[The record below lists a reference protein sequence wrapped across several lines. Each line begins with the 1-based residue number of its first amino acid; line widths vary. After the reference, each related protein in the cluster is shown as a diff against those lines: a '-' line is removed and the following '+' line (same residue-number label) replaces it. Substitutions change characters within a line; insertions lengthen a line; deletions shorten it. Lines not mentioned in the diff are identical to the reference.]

1 MSSFTPL
8 ELNVESSNTASS
20 LAPST
25 PPATSPATVG
35 LTSQDAADRLAL
47 DGPNRIPT
55 SRSTPLWREFV
66 NQLVQ
71 FFSLMLWVAGL
82 LSFFAG
88 MPQLGIAIFVV
99 ILINATFA
107 FSQEFRAERASE
119 SLRDLLPRLT
129 VVIRNGERQGIDV
142 GDVVTGDVVVLRS
155 GDRICA
161 DLQVIDAEG
170 MSINASMITGESA
183 TVAASSG
190 AELYAGC
197 FVTQG
202 EGTAIVQATGAAT
215 RLASIAKLTRSNR
228 RPRSPLELELNHV
241 VRVIAVIAVGV
252 GVTFFFV
259 SLLVGGSTRNGFLFA
274 VGVTVALV
282 PEGLL
287 PTVTL
292 SLAAGAQQMA
302 KRHALVRRLEAV
314 ETLGSTTF
322 ICSDKT
328 GTITQN
334 QMTVVEVWTSVGSA
348 TVHGLGYDPDGVIDV
363 SDAARSSVV
372 NVARI
377 AARCSE
383 DRAVKRDGKWMPNG
397 DPMEAAIF
405 ALARRC
411 AIDLD
416 EDERS
421 EPLLREWP
429 FDPNRRMMSVL
440 IGDQIVVKGA
450 PESVFPRCH
459 SLNGADEVAESMTR
473 RGLRVIA
480 VASRR
485 VGKSTPESI
494 VQEVESGLELRGLL
508 GIEDP
513 PRPGIREAIAA
524 CRGAGI
530 RIAMLTGDN
539 SQTAAAIARDVGLI
553 AEGGLVLSGAELPA
567 DEAVLGAL
575 IDRNDGVVIS
585 RVTPEDKL
593 RVALALQRRGHVVA
607 MTGDGVNDGPAL
619 QAADIGVAMGLSG
632 TDVAREAADL
642 VLLDDDFT
650 TIVSAVQ
657 HGRVTFAN
665 MRRFLTYHLVCN
677 VAELTPFVLWAVSG
691 GQFPLALG
699 VLQILCFDIGADVL
713 PALALGVE
721 RASSTASLRPLTGR
735 HLIDRRLL
743 SRVFLVLGPTE
754 AIMEILAFVVVLMSF
769 GWTPSHPITNTTGLL
784 SASGTAFATVILSQV
799 AVAFA
804 CRSATQWPGRLGWFS
819 NRLLIVGVALALALL
834 ACFVFISPVAKFL
847 NQAAPPPVGW
857 LMALVAVPVLLSVDA
872 LHKLA
877 RRHNIVHSGEHHH
890 QIGFRVIHFQR
901 SDMNRAI
908 GERFNHFVSVSLAAC
923 HVRPHRAM
931 DRPIPMP

>member
-1 MSSFTPL
+1 MSSFTAL
-8 ELNVESSNTASS
+8 EPNEESSSIESS

-25 PPATSPATVG
+25 PLATLPSTTG
-35 LTSQDAADRLAL
+35 LTSQDASARLAL

-55 SRSTPLWREFV
+55 SRGTPLWREFV
-66 NQLVQ
+66 NQLIQ
-71 FFSLMLWVAGL
+71 FFSLMLWVAGF

-129 VVIRNGERQGIDV
+129 VVIRDGERKEIDV
-142 GDVVTGDVVVLRS
+142 GDVVTGDVIVLRS

-161 DLQVIDAEG
+161 DIQVIGAEG

-183 TVAASSG
+183 TVTASSG
-190 AELYAGC
+190 DELYAGC

-202 EGTAIVQATGAAT
+202 EGTAIVQATGAGT
-215 RLASIAKLTRSNR
+215 RLASIAKLTRSNS
-228 RPRSPLELELNHV
+228 RPRSPLERELNHV

-252 GVTFFFV
+252 GVTFFLV
-259 SLLVGGSTRNGFLFA
+259 SLLVGGSPRNGFLFA

-314 ETLGSTTF
+314 ETLGATTF

-348 TVHGLGYDPDGVIDV
+348 TVHGPGYGPDGVIEV
-363 SDAARSSVV
+363 SDAARSSVA

-377 AARCSE
+377 AGRCSE
-383 DRAVKRDGKWMPNG
+383 GRAVKRDGKWVPDG

-421 EPLLREWP
+421 EPLLRVWP
-429 FDPNRRMMSVL
+429 FDPIRRMMSVL
-440 IGDQIVVKGA
+440 IGDQIDVKGA
-450 PESVFPRCH
+450 PESVFPRCD
-459 SLNGADEVAESMTR
+459 SLKGADDAAESMTR

-480 VASRR
+480 VASRG
-485 VGKSTPESI
+485 VGKLTPESI
-494 VQEVESGLELRGLL
+494 AEEVEKDLELRGLL

-539 SQTAAAIARDVGLI
+539 AQTAAAIARDVGLI
-553 AEGGLVLSGAELPA
+553 DEGGLVLTGAELPD
-567 DEAVLGAL
+567 DETVLGAL

-650 TIVSAVQ
+650 TIVSAAQ

-677 VAELTPFVLWAVSG
+677 VAELTPFVLWAISG
-691 GQFPLALG
+691 GRFPLALG
-699 VLQILCFDIGADVL
+699 VLQILCFDIGVDVL

-721 RASSTASLRPLTGR
+721 RASSGPPLRPLTGR

-769 GWTPSHPITNTTGLL
+769 GWTPRHPITNATALL
-784 SASGTAFATVILSQV
+784 SASGTAFATVILAQV

-819 NRLLIVGVALALALL
+819 NRLLMVGVAVALALL
-834 ACFVFISPVAKFL
+834 ACFVLVSPVAEFL

-857 LMALVAVPVLLSVDA
+857 LMALLAVPVLLSVDW
-872 LHKLA
+872 LHKLV
-877 RRHNIVHSGEHHH
+877 RRRNVVHSGE
-890 QIGFRVIHFQR
+890 QPIKVASARLNF
-901 SDMNRAI
+901 SDRI
-908 GERFNHFVSVSLAAC
+908 
-923 HVRPHRAM
+923 
-931 DRPIPMP
+931 